1 MNGKLAHGLL
11 ALSLIAFSSQFTLA
25 AEKCEVFNAPMASV
39 VNFNESAA
47 PGQEVSLKLKT
58 KANIRCDIEVQGA
71 AVTEAL
77 ALTSKNSDSEGY
89 VSWKWKIPQNY
100 KAQSMPVIVT
110 FHNKDREEKFVTGI
124 AIEGVKGPSLS
135 AVNMPKQA
143 GEGDSIAISVKTVP
157 NAKVKIHVPGAALS
171 EAMALAEQKSD
182 NDGMARWSFHI
193 PKDYDADKLP
203 VVITSENNGQES
215 KLISAIKIS
224 RQTAGKT
231 ETSQ

>member
-1 MNGKLAHGLL
+1 MNAKFTQGLFALSLL
-11 ALSLIAFSSQFTLA
+11 ALSTQFTLA

-39 VNFNESAA
+39 VNFTESAS

-58 KANIRCDIEVQGA
+58 KANIRCDIDVQGA

-77 ALTSKNSDSEGY
+77 ALTSKNSDKDGY
-89 VSWKWKIPQNY
+89 VSWKWKVPQNF

-110 FHNKDREEKFVTGI
+110 FHDQDRDQKFVTGI
-124 AIEGVKGPSLS
+124 AIEGTKGPSLS

-143 GEGDSIAISVKTVP
+143 GEGDSIAISVKTAP

-171 EAMALAEQKSD
+171 ESMALAEQKSD
-182 NDGMARWSFHI
+182 NDGMARWSFHV
-193 PKDYDADKLP
+193 PKDYEADKLP
-203 VVITSENNGQES
+203 VVITSEDNGKES

-224 RQTAGKT
+224 RQTAGK
-231 ETSQ
+231 SQANQ